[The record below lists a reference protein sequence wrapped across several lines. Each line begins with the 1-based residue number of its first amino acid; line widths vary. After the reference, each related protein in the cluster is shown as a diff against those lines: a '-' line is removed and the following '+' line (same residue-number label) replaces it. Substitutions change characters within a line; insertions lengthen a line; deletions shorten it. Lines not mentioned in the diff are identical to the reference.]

1 MRVGD
6 VRRIVAA
13 TGIDLTGDPVALCE
27 DLDMAEFQ
35 FATYKA
41 WHKRKRKLPLN
52 ATEWLV
58 GARLPELFEK
68 YFNRHAGRSRNAD
81 NSLRSNPLHQ
91 VYPSL
96 RRRYGP
102 RGKALFCRDD
112 CPQYDQGKPS
122 LGKFSEI
129 IFIPYDEAN

>member
-81 NSLRSNPLHQ
+81 NSLRSTPCIRFIQACVAAMAPAVKPCSAGTIARNMTKAN
-91 VYPSL
+91 
-96 RRRYGP
+96 RRWENFL
-102 RGKALFCRDD
+102 K
-112 CPQYDQGKPS
+112 
-122 LGKFSEI
+122 
-129 IFIPYDEAN
+129 